1 MVPARESR
9 ARFLREQE
17 PAVGRTATIRGF
29 FQVWSRVDGPR
40 RAVTAKWQRN
50 RESYT
55 RTHVVPVLGAVRLDE
70 LTAKHLV
77 DLQTSSLERGSP
89 RGRSTELFTAGCEA
103 CRDAEL
109 AGYRACDLARLF
121 DSRFV
126 TRLDKGLTRPRSTPI
141 PMRSGSGSSLGFC
154 GNATSTTRRPSE
166 AIALRWRDV
175 DRQHRRIRIRRSRVL
190 GEDGRTKTQQ
200 A

>member
-55 RTHVVPVLGAVRLDE
+55 LTHVVPVLGAVRLDE

-77 DLQTSSLERGSP
+77 DLQTSSLERGSSAGTIDRVIHSGL
-89 RGRSTELFTAGCEA
+89 RGMQR
-103 CRDAEL
+103 CR
-109 AGYRACDLARLF
+109 ARGV
-121 DSRFV
+121 SCV
-126 TRLDKGLTRPRSTPI
+126 RPRST
-141 PMRSGSGSSLGFC
+141 
-154 GNATSTTRRPSE
+154 
-166 AIALRWRDV
+166 LRFSFRHAP
-175 DRQHRRIRIRRSRVL
+175 R
-190 GEDGRTKTQQ
+190 
-200 A
+200 